1 MLGNEVM
8 ARIVVQVLIIALG
21 LYAAAALVPGIAA
34 DSPGAFIWAAIA
46 LGVINVLVRPLI
58 VLLTLPVSLVT
69 LGGFLLIIN
78 AAMLNLADW
87 FVEGL
92 QVRGF
97 FSALFGAIIISI
109 TNWAVNAFVR
119 SKEDR

>member
-1 MLGNEVM
+1 M

-21 LYAAAALVPGIAA
+21 LYAAAALVPGIAV
-34 DSPGAFIWAAIA
+34 DSPGAFLWAAMA
-46 LGVINVLVRPLI
+46 LGLINVLVRPLL

-69 LGGFLLIIN
+69 LGGFLLVIN

-97 FSALFGAIIISI
+97 FSALFGALIISVV
-109 TNWAVNAFVR
+109 NWAVQAFVR
-119 SKEDR
+119 SQEGR

>member
-1 MLGNEVM
+1 M